1 MSRQVFINLAVQ
13 DVARARDFWTALG
26 FSFNEQFSD
35 ETAIAMV
42 ISESVHVMLL
52 SEAKFSTFTTRPIAD
67 TQSVTEGLFS
77 LTCESREAVD
87 ALVGLAL
94 AHGGRPAMPAQ
105 DHGFMYAWS
114 FYDPDGHHW
123 EPFWMDPNGP
133 GDDVEDGEID
143 DEDDAAD

>member
-1 MSRQVFINLAVQ
+1 MNRLVFINLAVQ
-13 DVARARDFWTALG
+13 DVARAREFWTALG
-26 FSFNEQFSD
+26 FTFNEQFSD
-35 ETAIAMV
+35 ETAVAMHL
-42 ISESVHVMLL
+42 SDTVHAMLL
-52 SEAKFSTFTTRPIAD
+52 SEAKFSSFTTRPIAD
-67 TQSVTEGLFS
+67 TQSVSEGLFS

-133 GDDVEDGEID
+133 DEDGD
-143 DEDDAAD
+143 DEDESED

>member
-1 MSRQVFINLAVQ
+1 MTRLVFINLATQ
-13 DVARARDFWTALG
+13 DVARAREFWTALG

-35 ETAIAMV
+35 ETAIAMRL
-42 ISESVHVMLL
+42 SETVHAMLL

-67 TQSVTEGLFS
+67 THSVTEGLFS
-77 LTCESREAVD
+77 ITCESREAVD

-105 DHGFMYAWS
+105 DHGFMYSWS

-123 EPFWMDPNGP
+123 EPFWMDPNGA
-133 GDDVEDGEID
+133 GDDDEDEDAG
-143 DEDDAAD
+143 EDDAA

>member
-1 MSRQVFINLAVQ
+1 MSRLVFINLAVQ

-26 FSFNEQFSD
+26 FSFNEQYSD
-35 ETAIAMV
+35 ESGIAMRL
-42 ISESVHVMLL
+42 SETVHAMLL
-52 SEAKFSTFTTRPIAD
+52 SESKFSMFTTRPIAD
-67 TQSVTEGLFS
+67 THSVTEGLFS
-77 LTCESREAVD
+77 ITCESREAVD

-123 EPFWMDPNGP
+123 EPFWMDPDGP
-133 GDDVEDGEID
+133 GDEGDEREDDGE
-143 DEDDAAD
+143 